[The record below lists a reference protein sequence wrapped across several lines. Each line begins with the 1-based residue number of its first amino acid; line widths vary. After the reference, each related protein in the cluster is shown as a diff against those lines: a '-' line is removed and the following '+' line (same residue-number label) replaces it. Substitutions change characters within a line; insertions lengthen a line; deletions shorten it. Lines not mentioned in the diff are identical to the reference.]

1 MSDQKGEVMGNQL
14 NNIIFGLINQPQIR
28 IDQEE
33 KVINNVLNFIMF
45 GIINQPQIRIK
56 QTGEKMDTDI
66 TPSKKKIRKLT

>member
-1 MSDQKGEVMGNQL
+1 LSDHKGEEMGNQL

-45 GIINQPQIRIK
+45 GIIN
-56 QTGEKMDTDI
+56 
-66 TPSKKKIRKLT
+66 